1 MGFVCEILNFSL
13 TRRISWK
20 TTCPIGIQNM
30 RRTRSGPGV
39 AGPPIPEGAPV
50 TLSECLVPLATNAGF
65 VTDSWC
71 AALGDL
77 VALLFQ

>member
-1 MGFVCEILNFSL
+1 MGFVCVILNFSL

-20 TTCPIGIQNM
+20 TTRPIGIQNM
-30 RRTRSGPGV
+30 RRTRSGPGG

-50 TLSECLVPLATNAGF
+50 PSSECWVPLATNPAF
-65 VTDSWC
+65 VTDLWC

-77 VALLFQ
+77 VTLLF